1 MAKTEKWLLLTT
13 APDQLTAEIWK
24 DILWQNGIPVM
35 INPRDTISFMGVST
49 LPCRIMVA
57 YGYRKR
63 AQEILD
69 SLQPEAEEGADDKE
83 GDSTRS

>member
-1 MAKTEKWLLLTT
+1 VAKKKKWELLTT

-24 DILWQNGIPVM
+24 DILIQNGIPAM
-35 INPRDTISFMGVST
+35 INPRDAVSFMGVSS

-57 YGYRKR
+57 YGYRQQ

-69 SLQPEAEEGADDKE
+69 SLQPEESADD
-83 GDSTRS
+83 DQRTSTGS